1 MCDYASTLKFL
12 LGFVGCMIPFRT
24 IFHAPKKLMAVQ
36 AIMKS
41 RVKISCSMKEKK
53 KKVKRVSGA
62 IEVIRDLLEG

>member
-1 MCDYASTLKFL
+1 
-12 LGFVGCMIPFRT
+12 MIPFRT